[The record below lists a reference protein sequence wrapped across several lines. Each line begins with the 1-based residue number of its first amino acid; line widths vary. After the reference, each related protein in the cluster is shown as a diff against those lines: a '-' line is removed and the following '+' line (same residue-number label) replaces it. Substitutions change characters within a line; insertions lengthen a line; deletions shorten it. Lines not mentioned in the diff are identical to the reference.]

1 YKPKEAGQTSG
12 ESVHMEDFICS
23 EIT

>member
-1 YKPKEAGQTSG
+1 KEAGQTSG
-12 ESVHMEDFICS
+12 ESVHIEDFICS